1 MKLSHSYSAIKLYEN
16 CPLRYYRQR
25 ILREVKDE
33 DNQYTIYG
41 SRVHEAL
48 EKRLRD
54 NEELP
59 KDSAHY
65 EPLIQSIEKAVGD
78 GELYVEREMTL
89 NENLEETGWFDADAW
104 FRGKL
109 DVLIAK
115 GTTAVVMDWKTGK
128 RKPDFDQLEMFALLT
143 WKIFP
148 EVDRVKA
155 SFVWLKD
162 MAMDHEVYRREQSN
176 ELWAKHMGRIRRI
189 YDSLENDN
197 WPARPSG
204 LCRFCPCQ
212 STCDYAQ

>member
-1 MKLSHSYSAIKLYEN
+1 MRLAHSYSAIKLYEN

-25 ILREVKDE
+25 VLKEVKDE

-59 KDSAHY
+59 KDSVHY
-65 EPLIQSIEKAVGD
+65 EPLVQAIERTVGD
-78 GELYVEREMTL
+78 GELFVEKQMTL
-89 NENLEETGWFDADAW
+89 TENLEPTDWFAPDAW
-104 FRGKL
+104 FRGML
-109 DVLIAK
+109 DVLIVK

-128 RKPDFDQLEMFALLT
+128 RKPDFDQLELFALLT
-143 WKIFP
+143 WKMYP
-148 EVDRVKA
+148 DVDKVKA

-162 MAMDHEVYRREQSN
+162 MAMDHEVYHRSQSN
-176 ELWAKHMGRIRRI
+176 ELWAKHMARIRRI

-204 LCRFCPCQ
+204 LCRFCPCY
-212 STCDYAQ
+212 SNCDYAQ